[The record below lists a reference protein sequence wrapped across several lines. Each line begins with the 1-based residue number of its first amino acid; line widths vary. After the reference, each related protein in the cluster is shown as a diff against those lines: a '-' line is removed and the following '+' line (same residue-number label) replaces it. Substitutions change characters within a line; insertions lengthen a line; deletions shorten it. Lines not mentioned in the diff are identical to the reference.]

1 MTYGWLRFSV
11 MLKIVTLT
19 WSLGVLK
26 GQNQIVGFQM
36 AVTQP
41 PLSLPYYSTRI
52 QNREIHYQLHNEA
65 LHKVILRMEP
75 VWRQR
80 LASKPVL

>member
-41 PLSLPYYSTRI
+41 PSLPYYPARI
-52 QNREIHYQLHNEA
+52 QNREIRYQ
-65 LHKVILRMEP
+65 LHKVIPRMEP

-80 LASKPVL
+80 LPSKPVL